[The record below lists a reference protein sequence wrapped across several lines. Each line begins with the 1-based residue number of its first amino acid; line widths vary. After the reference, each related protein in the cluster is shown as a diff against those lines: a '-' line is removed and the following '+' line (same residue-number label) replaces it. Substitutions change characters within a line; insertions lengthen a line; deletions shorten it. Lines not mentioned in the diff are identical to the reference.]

1 MNNTTELDFDGVF
14 RFTNASDEDIEFL
27 WNNVK
32 YLFKAGTCSP
42 MIIKG
47 EDYDNIQEIRKMWAR
62 KYATREFYKS
72 SGYDRLVALGNKSAM
87 GIPPT
92 YSDDELEPWIQQCLQ
107 PLPQVKAMVTE
118 TKQVPPKMKAFKTVG
133 EKTNLKE
140 AFQEELNELAAE

>member
-1 MNNTTELDFDGVF
+1 MNNTKEIDFDGVF
-14 RFTNASDEDIEFL
+14 RFTNASTEDIEFL

-72 SGYDRLVALGNKSAM
+72 SGYDNLVALGNKSAM

-92 YSDDELEPWIQQCLQ
+92 YSDDELEPWIQQCLE
-107 PLPQVKAMVTE
+107 PLPQVKAVITE
-118 TKQVPPKMKAFKTVG
+118 TKPSPSKMKAFKPVG
-133 EKTNLKE
+133 EKTVLNE
-140 AFQEELNELAAE
+140 AFSKELSELNAE